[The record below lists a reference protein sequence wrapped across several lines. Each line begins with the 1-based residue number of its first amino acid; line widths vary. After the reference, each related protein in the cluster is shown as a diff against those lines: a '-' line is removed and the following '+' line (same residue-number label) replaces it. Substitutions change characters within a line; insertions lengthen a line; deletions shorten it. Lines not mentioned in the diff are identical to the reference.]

1 MSNLS
6 IKSEYLQ
13 MLLDVFN
20 AYCPK
25 ATIWAYGSRLGG
37 DFHDG
42 SDLDLAVIDFR
53 DEKCSL
59 GELKSL
65 LSDSDI
71 PFLVDVV
78 EYSNLPDIFQK
89 EILKNYIEIYPAK

>member
-1 MSNLS
+1 MNNLF
-6 IKSEYLQ
+6 IKPKYLQ
-13 MLLDVFN
+13 MLLNIFK
-20 AYCPK
+20 AYCPE

-37 DFHDG
+37 DSHDG
-42 SDLDLAVIDFR
+42 SDLDLAVIDFG
-53 DEKCSL
+53 DAKCSL

-78 EYSNLPDIFQK
+78 EYSNLSDIFQK
-89 EILKNYIEIYPAK
+89 EILKNYIEIYPRQ